1 MNSLLIYLNVHTI
14 FLPIFDW
21 LLMHSRI
28 TFIRPRQA
36 GICVS
41 IIWIVIFIHAS
52 CLSSKNHGC
61 EKKSQVGQREL
72 VNETLDRKWIFR
84 RLVIIQT
91 SSYRFNQ
98 ITIVMDDTSR
108 EKLAIF
114 KFPKP
119 LFFDIL
125 ILGKTTNRE
134 GSLPFF
140 ITLDITLM
148 GRTSK
153 YVLKC
158 SFMSILNRKQL
169 IVW

>member
-1 MNSLLIYLNVHTI
+1 MLFISSRDRFELDTNMTFIATSGEVQHWLFDTRVYYSKKETISHIKLTCNMNTLLIYLNVHTI

-72 VNETLDRKWIFR
+72 VNETLDWKWIFR

-98 ITIVMDDTSR
+98 ITIVMDDTSTVVV
-108 EKLAIF
+108 F
-114 KFPKP
+114 K
-119 LFFDIL
+119 
-125 ILGKTTNRE
+125 
-134 GSLPFF
+134 
-140 ITLDITLM
+140 
-148 GRTSK
+148 
-153 YVLKC
+153 
-158 SFMSILNRKQL
+158 
-169 IVW
+169 